1 MLDTEMLI
9 GAKFVAGTGEPY
21 PVLNARTGET
31 IAQVPEASTAQVE
44 AAVAAADKA
53 FRTWSRTTPAER
65 AGLLLKLADA
75 IDKDADGFAAV
86 ESLNCGKPLLRMRQ
100 DEMPVG
106 ADCFRYFAGAARTMH
121 ALATGEYI
129 AGYTSMVRRDPIGV
143 IGSIT
148 PWNYPLLMA
157 IWKLAPALAGGNT
170 VVIKPSEITPL
181 STLKLAK
188 TIAGIF
194 PEGVVNVVAG
204 RGPTVG
210 QALISHPKVAMVSV
224 TGSIATG
231 QKVIEAAAPAVRRTH
246 LELGGKAPVIVFDD
260 ADVASVVEGIKTFG
274 YYNSGQDCTAAC
286 RMYVAKKIYDNL
298 VADLSAAVKS
308 IKYNLP
314 NDEEN
319 EIGPLISAAQR
330 ERVKGFVNRA
340 AEQKHVSV
348 TAGGKEVGGGGFY
361 YEPTVVANA
370 LNSDEIVQR
379 EVFGPVVSVT
389 RFDDPEE
396 AVEWANDSDYGLSS
410 SVWTKDVSK
419 GMATAARLRYGCTWV
434 NTHFIFLNEMP
445 HGGLKASGYG
455 KDLSMYALEDYTVA
469 RHVMVKL

>member
-9 GAKFVAGTGEPY
+9 GPKFVAGTEAPY

-44 AAVAAADKA
+44 AAIAAADKA

-75 IDKDADGFAAV
+75 IDKDADGLAAV
-86 ESLNCGKPLLRMRQ
+86 ESLNCGKPLLRMLQ

-170 VVIKPSEITPL
+170 IVIKPSEITPL

-188 TIAGIF
+188 TIAEIF
-194 PEGVVNVVAG
+194 PEGVVNVVVG

-286 RMYVAKKIYDNL
+286 RMYVAKKVYDNL

-370 LNSDEIVQR
+370 LNSDEIVQK

-419 GMATAARLRYGCTWV
+419 GMAAAARLRYGCTWV

-445 HGGLKASGYG
+445 HGGLKHSGYG

>member
-1 MLDTEMLI
+1 
-9 GAKFVAGTGEPY
+9 
-21 PVLNARTGET
+21 
-31 IAQVPEASTAQVE
+31 
-44 AAVAAADKA
+44 
-53 FRTWSRTTPAER
+53 
-65 AGLLLKLADA
+65 
-75 IDKDADGFAAV
+75 
-86 ESLNCGKPLLRMRQ
+86 
-100 DEMPVG
+100 MPVG

-121 ALATGEYI
+121 ALATGEYT

-148 PWNYPLLMA
+148 PWNYPLMMA

-170 VVIKPSEITPL
+170 VVIKPSENTPL
-181 STLKLAK
+181 TTLKLAK
-188 TIAGIF
+188 TIAEIF

-204 RGPTVG
+204 RGATVG
-210 QALISHPKVAMVSV
+210 QALISHPKVAMVSL

-231 QKVIEAAAPAVRRTH
+231 RKVIEAAAPAVKRTH

-274 YYNSGQDCTAAC
+274 YYNAGQDCTAAC
-286 RMYVAKKIYDNL
+286 RIYVGKKVYDNL

-319 EIGPLISAAQR
+319 EIGPLISTAQR
-330 ERVKGFVNRA
+330 ERVQRLRRARCGPEACFRHRRRQRGRGRRLLLRADRRCRRAAVRRDRA
-340 AEQKHVSV
+340 AEKCSARSCRSRGSTTSRRPSSGRM
-348 TAGGKEVGGGGFY
+348 TATTGS
-361 YEPTVVANA
+361 PH
-370 LNSDEIVQR
+370 R
-379 EVFGPVVSVT
+379 
-389 RFDDPEE
+389 
-396 AVEWANDSDYGLSS
+396 YGRRTSS
-410 SVWTKDVSK
+410 N